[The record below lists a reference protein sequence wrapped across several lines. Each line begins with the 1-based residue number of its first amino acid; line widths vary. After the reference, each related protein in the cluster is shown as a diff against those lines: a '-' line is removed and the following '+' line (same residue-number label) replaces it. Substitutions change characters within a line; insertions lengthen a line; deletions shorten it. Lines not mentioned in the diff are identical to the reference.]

1 MSWAEALLPDEILS
15 RIMWIIGNTVHATL
29 LQKILEF
36 LSALVDDQDVI
47 TILIEPLIKV
57 GLVDCAIGLL
67 LNELEKSMDGNNLDR
82 YDFCELKSELTSKLQ
97 KCTVHV
103 KLSKK

>member
-1 MSWAEALLPDEILS
+1 MALSFESCTCSKFVTIS
-15 RIMWIIGNTVHATL
+15 FVNYWV
-29 LQKILEF
+29 QILEF